1 MERVLEIGVFWDV
14 YYEHCT
20 YFTRGSLARLF
31 RASGFDVT
39 GLYKAYDDQYL
50 MIEAKPA
57 SGPTTARLPQEDDLA
72 STAALVKKFSK
83 EVDRRLEELAAASER
98 WRRSGQKVAIWGSGS
113 KCVSLMCS
121 IDLGDSLQAIVDIN
135 PHKHGKFLAGS
146 GREIQSPD
154 SLAALRPDAVIIM
167 NSIYTEEI
175 RHELASRGL
184 KPELLPL

>member
-1 MERVLEIGVFWDV
+1 MERVLETGVFWDI

-31 RASGFDVT
+31 RAEGFDVK

-50 MIEAKPA
+50 MIEAKPVD
-57 SGPTTARLPQEDDLA
+57 GPTVATLPQEDDLA
-72 STAALVKKFSK
+72 STAALVKKFTQ
-83 EVDRRLEELAAASER
+83 EVDSRLQELSEAAHR

-113 KCVSLMCS
+113 KCVSLLSS
-121 IDLGDSLQAIVDIN
+121 IELGDTLQAIVDIN

-146 GREIQSPD
+146 GWEIEGPD
-154 SLAALRPDAVIIM
+154 ALTALRPDAVIIM

-175 RHELASRGL
+175 RNELATRGL
-184 KPELLPL
+184 QPELLPL